1 MKKYTIMQDRRALE
15 KIEEEVYGCIPHR
28 NTSGI
33 THKMIVGVP
42 YGAIIIDP
50 SKKVVIVVSHRS
62 IGVYIVI
69 ALILTEI
76 SPLEKQ

>member
-1 MKKYTIMQDRRALE
+1 M
-15 KIEEEVYGCIPHR
+15 
-28 NTSGI
+28 NTPSI
-33 THKMIVGVP
+33 TKQMIIGVP
-42 YGAIIIDP
+42 YGSIIIDP

-76 SPLEKQ
+76 SPLNKQ